1 MWHTVPR
8 TCIGFNRIVDVRPY
22 TEEAH
27 IDGMRE
33 RKRADNRAA
42 TIEVAFRL
50 FGEHGYD
57 NVTVAAICEAADI
70 GRRTF
75 FRYFAS
81 KEELLNVP
89 LQEMTARLDQS
100 LAATPAGSGEREAVR
115 SAMLDL
121 ADYALAHRRQLGLYR
136 RIITSS
142 ADRRFDAFWHLPQ
155 QEQRFARQVR
165 NRHGGAAEP
174 GLHARLLVARAVAAF
189 RVWLDEAVRGNHD
202 LPADEARAL
211 FHHVLDADPWLAGP
225 VPGGGPGGGT
235 GPGTDPGPVGRVA
248 GDGSADG

>member
-1 MWHTVPR
+1 
-8 TCIGFNRIVDVRPY
+8 
-22 TEEAH
+22 
-27 IDGMRE
+27 MRE

-42 TIEVAFRL
+42 TIEIAFRL

-57 NVTVAAICEAADI
+57 DVTVAAICEAADI

-89 LQEMTARLDQS
+89 LEEMTARLDES
-100 LAATPAGSGEREAVR
+100 LAATPAGSTEHDAVR
-115 SAMLDL
+115 AAMLDL

-142 ADRRFDAFWHLPQ
+142 AGLRFDAFWHLPQ

-165 NRHGGAAEP
+165 NRHGGQEEP
-174 GLHARLLVARAVAAF
+174 ALRTRLLVARAVAAF
-189 RVWLDEAVRGNHD
+189 RVWLDEAVDATRD
-202 LPADEARAL
+202 LPAEQARAL
-211 FHHVLDADPWLAGP
+211 FHEVLDADPWLA
-225 VPGGGPGGGT
+225 
-235 GPGTDPGPVGRVA
+235 DPGPRGQV
-248 GDGSADG
+248 